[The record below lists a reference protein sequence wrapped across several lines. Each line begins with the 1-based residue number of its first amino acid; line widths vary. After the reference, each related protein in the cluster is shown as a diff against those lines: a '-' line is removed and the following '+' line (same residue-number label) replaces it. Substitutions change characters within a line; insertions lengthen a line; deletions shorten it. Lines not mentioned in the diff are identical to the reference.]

1 MQSYEKKSNFASK
14 LCKFFIMMKKI
25 TFLIASLLMLV
36 SIKLNAQ
43 NERVLLF
50 ECFTN
55 TSCGPCAQYNPALD
69 ALISNNGDRVAAI
82 KYHMN
87 WPGANDP
94 MYLHNTADNNSRKG
108 VYNVNSVP
116 HTVVDGIRYAGNPA
130 SLNQNM
136 VNNWLPIES
145 PLEMRLRC
153 DVDEAT
159 NTVTV
164 HVMGRASTD
173 ISGTSKLYVGVI
185 EKEIHYTSAPGNNGE
200 RDFYSVMKKLLPAA
214 SGTPLGNLVAG
225 DYFAYSFTWEMANV
239 YNVNMIDAI
248 AWVQNPDTKEVHQA
262 CKSSQSIV
270 PFYDYEAAITELSNV
285 KSMNCSGLAEP
296 KVAMMNY
303 GIQTL
308 TNVEL
313 EVLIND
319 EVAKTVEWTGNLGL
333 LESTTVELGEVAFA
347 VQDDNNLTVRIV
359 SVNGSDDEGPKNN
372 MVSTTFEGS
381 PENSNVTIKLTVKT
395 DANPQELTWRLTNLT
410 TGEMVQEGGP
420 YEQSSHTYTETLNVV
435 DDGCYD
441 FTIYDAGGDGIVN
454 NGMYYV
460 KAGSKT
466 LFHGT
471 TFGDSESNE
480 FSYGAISGVEEALDE
495 LIRIFPNPTSGLIN
509 IVCQGEQTVAVYNLT
524 GQCVYT
530 GVAEGQLQI
539 DLSSC
544 GAGVYAV
551 KVGDKAWR
559 TVVK

>member
-1 MQSYEKKSNFASK
+1 MKKIYFCIK
-14 LCKFFIMMKKI
+14 ICKFFIMMKKT

-55 TSCGPCAQYNPALD
+55 TSCGPCAQYNPGLD
-69 ALISNNGDRVAAI
+69 ALINNNGDRVAAI

-94 MYLHNTADNNSRKG
+94 MYLHNTTDNNSRKST
-108 VYNVNSVP
+108 YNVNSVP
-116 HTVVDGIRYAGNPA
+116 HTVVDGIRYSGNPGN
-130 SLNQNM
+130 LNQGM

-153 DVDEAT
+153 DVDEAA

-173 ISGTSKLYVGVI
+173 IAATSKLYVGVI

-200 RDFYSVMKKLLPAA
+200 RDFYSVMKKLLPSA
-214 SGTPLGNLVAG
+214 SGTSLGSLVAG

-239 YNVNMIDAI
+239 YDVNVIDAI
-248 AWVQNPDTKEVHQA
+248 AWVQNPDTKEVYQA
-262 CKSSQSIV
+262 CKSSESLV
-270 PFYDYEAAITELSNV
+270 PFYDYEAAISGLSNV
-285 KSMNCSGLAEP
+285 KNMNCSGVAEP
-296 KVAMMNY
+296 IITVINN
-303 GIQTL
+303 GNLPL
-308 TNVEL
+308 TSAEL
-313 EVLIND
+313 EVLVNN
-319 EVAKTVEWTGNLGL
+319 EVVKTMDWTGNLGL
-333 LESTTVELGEVAFA
+333 FEETNIELGQVDFSVLE
-347 VQDDNNLTVRIV
+347 NNTLQVRIV
-359 SVNGSDDEGPKNN
+359 SVNGTTDQATNNN
-372 MVSTTFEGS
+372 MFSTNFNGS
-381 PENSNVTIKLTVKT
+381 PENSNVTMKLTIRT
-395 DANPQELTWRLTNLT
+395 DANPQETSWRLTNLT
-410 TGEMVQEGGP
+410 TSEVVQEGGP
-420 YEQSSHTYTETLNVV
+420 YTDANHNYTEILEIS

-441 FTIYDAGGDGIVN
+441 LTIFDAGGDGLTGT
-454 NGMYYV
+454 GMYYL
-460 KAGSKT
+460 KAGNKT
-466 LFHGT
+466 LFSGNS
-471 TFGDSESNE
+471 FGNSVSNE
-480 FSYGAISGVEEALDE
+480 FSYGAAFSVEEAQDE
-495 LIRIFPNPTSGLIN
+495 TTRIFPNPTTGLIN
-509 IVCQGEQTVAVYNLT
+509 VVCQGEQTVAVYNLT

-539 DLSSC
+539 DLSSF

>member
-1 MQSYEKKSNFASK
+1 MKKIYFCIK
-14 LCKFFIMMKKI
+14 ICKFFIIMKKT

-55 TSCGPCAQYNPALD
+55 TSCGPCAQYNPGLD
-69 ALISNNGDRVAAI
+69 ALINNNGDRVVAI

-94 MYLHNTADNNSRKG
+94 MYLHNQADNNSRKG

-116 HTVVDGIRYAGNPA
+116 HTVVDGIRYAGNPG

-153 DVDEAT
+153 DVDEAS

-173 ISGTSKLYVGVI
+173 ISGASKLFVGVI
-185 EKEIHYTSAPGNNGE
+185 EKEIHYASAPGSNGE

-214 SGTPLGNLVAG
+214 SGTSLGNLMAG
-225 DYFAYSFTWEMANV
+225 DYFAYSFTWTMANV
-239 YNVNMIDAI
+239 YDVNMIDAI
-248 AWVQNPDTKEVHQA
+248 AWVQNPDTKEVYQA
-262 CKSSQSIV
+262 CKSSVSPV
-270 PFYDYEAAITELSNV
+270 PFYDYEAAISELSNV

-296 KVAMMNY
+296 KVAVSNY
-303 GIQTL
+303 GNQTL
-308 TNVEL
+308 TNVEF
-313 EVLIND
+313 EVLVND
-319 EVAKTVEWTGNLGL
+319 EVLKTVEWTGSLGL
-333 LESTTVELGEVAFA
+333 FESTTVELGEVAFA
-347 VQDDNNLTVRIV
+347 VQEENNLVVRIV
-359 SVNGSDDEGPKNN
+359 SVNGMADEGPKNN
-372 MVSTTFEGS
+372 MLSTTFDGS
-381 PENSNVTIKLTVKT
+381 PENSNVTIKLTIKT
-395 DANPQELTWRLTNLT
+395 DANPQELTWRLMNLT
-410 TGEMVQEGGP
+410 TGEMVQEGGS
-420 YEQSSHTYTETLNVV
+420 YDQTNHTYTETLNVT
-435 DDGCYD
+435 DDACYD
-441 FTIYDAGGDGIVN
+441 FTIYDAGGDGITN

-466 LFHGT
+466 LFYGT
-471 TFGDSESNE
+471 TFGASDSNE
-480 FSYGAISGVEEALDE
+480 FSYGATSDVEESQNE
-495 LIRIFPNPTSGLIN
+495 LTRIFPNPTTGLIN
-509 IVCQGEQTVAVYNLT
+509 VVCQGEQTVAVYNLT

-539 DLSSC
+539 DLSGF